1 LSKAARASTTDRTSN
16 VVALPFQGND
26 ESLVRG
32 CVAGRAN
39 AREALFVRFAPLVRR
54 ILVRT
59 LGPTDELADVLQ
71 EVFVEAF
78 ASIRQLRDPSS
89 LRAWISRIA
98 VNRARRS
105 IRSARRRRWLRFFS
119 PDELPERPQSPADLE
134 QSDAVARLYRVLE
147 SLPEEERV
155 VLCLHRINETPL
167 EEIARLCDLSLA
179 TTRRRLAR
187 ANERLARCC
196 AADPALRQYVG
207 DTNR

>member
-1 LSKAARASTTDRTSN
+1 LSNAARPSTNDRTSN
-16 VVALPFQGND
+16 VVALPFQGDD
-26 ESLVRG
+26 ESLVRA

-59 LGPTDELADVLQ
+59 LGPSDELADVLQ
-71 EVFVEAF
+71 DVFIEAF
-78 ASIRQLRDPSS
+78 SSIRQLRDPSS
-89 LRAWISRIA
+89 LGAWISRIA
-98 VNRARRS
+98 VNRVRRS
-105 IRSARRRRWLRFFS
+105 IRSARRRRWLRFFA
-119 PDELPERPQSPADLE
+119 PEDLPERPHSPTDFE

-196 AADPALRQYVG
+196 AADPALKQYVG
-207 DTNR
+207 EAIR